1 MCSQSEESGSGEGTT
16 RNGDRSGGGRNG
28 GQNEGTGEE
37 SGDADGDGFYG
48 VVGLR
53 EADLWKLM
61 TPTQ

>member
-1 MCSQSEESGSGEGTT
+1 MGIGV
-16 RNGDRSGGGRNG
+16 GGGRNG